1 MYISSYMYRLRSS
14 FVLGEEPEKVES
26 VESNKKKSVTRKVNP
41 ITGEAEG
48 EAELDMAKL
57 VITKKSEERFEKSCS
72 VPPGGHTSRLW

>member
-1 MYISSYMYRLRSS
+1 MYRLRSS

>member
-1 MYISSYMYRLRSS
+1 M
-14 FVLGEEPEKVES
+14 
-26 VESNKKKSVTRKVNP
+26 ESNKKKSVTRKVNP